1 MNCLKVSSISL
12 TYGATEVLSQVNLPT
27 LQSGDIL
34 GLLGPNAAGKS
45 SLMQVLSGQ
54 AKYQGDIIL
63 NDRKVARVRDKT
75 WLSKVGYMPQ
85 TPPQTSSLLP
95 YELLWNAARAVSLE
109 LSDDVL
115 NNQIAYLFKQLGLEE
130 FAYSP
135 LYTLS
140 GGKRQLVGLALALLR
155 QPEILLL
162 DEPTSA
168 LDLHW
173 RMVVLD
179 FVAKSAKETGGIVIA
194 ALHDLDLAL
203 RYCNKLMLLNRG
215 EVVAAGKPLD
225 VLTKKNI
232 ADVYRVDADIISTNI
247 QRPTIQIN
255 SPIRNP

>member
-1 MNCLKVSSISL
+1 MNCLKISNISL
-12 TYGATEVLSQVNLPT
+12 AYGSTQVLSKVSLPT

-54 AKYQGDIIL
+54 LGHQGDIVL
-63 NDRKVARVRDKT
+63 NDSKVANLRQKS
-75 WLSKVGYMPQ
+75 WLSRVGYMPQ

-95 YELLWNAARAVSLE
+95 YELLWNAARAVSLNI
-109 LSDDVL
+109 SDDVL
-115 NNQIAYLFKQLGLEE
+115 NRRIGYLFKELGLDE

-155 QPEILLL
+155 DPEILLL

-179 FVAKSAKETGGIVIA
+179 FVAKSSKDSGGIVIA

-215 EVVAAGKPLD
+215 EVVAAGKPLE
-225 VLTKKNI
+225 VLSKQNI
-232 ADVYRVDADIISTNI
+232 ADVYCVNADVISTDK
-247 QRPTIQIN
+247 QRPYIQIN
-255 SPIRNP
+255 SPIRSA

>member
-1 MNCLKVSSISL
+1 M
-12 TYGATEVLSQVNLPT
+12 PP
-27 LQSGDIL
+27 LQGGDIL

-54 AKYQGDIIL
+54 VKFKGEITL
-63 NDRKVARVRDKT
+63 NDQRVKDTRQQA
-75 WLSKVGYMPQ
+75 WQSRVGYMPQ

-95 YELLWNAARAVSLE
+95 YELLWNAARAVSLKV
-109 LSDDVL
+109 SDQML
-115 NNQIAYLFKQLGLEE
+115 NNQIDFLFSELGLQE

-155 QPEILLL
+155 KPEVLLL

-179 FVAKSAKETGGIVIA
+179 FVSMLIKDSGGIAIA
-194 ALHDLDLAL
+194 ALHDLDLAV
-203 RYCNKLMLLNRG
+203 RYCNKLVLLDKG

-225 VLTKKNI
+225 VLSKQNI
-232 ADVYRVDADIISTNI
+232 ADVYHVDADIISSNSD
-247 QRPTIQIN
+247 RPLIQIN
-255 SPIRNP
+255 SPIRNAR